1 MKNLMTILF
10 VLAFANV
17 QSQELKVTYNNKILI
32 DSTRLESAD
41 SSTKED
47 LLERAKGDTYELLI
61 KNGESLY
68 KPLFIKQ
75 GKDGTSV
82 TSDAKGNSSI
92 SHKYYES
99 IYRDKKKRKMV
110 SSIGSGG
117 ETFLI
122 QENLEPIKWE
132 IEEETKQIDSYVAK
146 KAEAMVDGFHVVVW
160 FTDEIPVSEGPSYYW
175 GLPGLV
181 LQAQFGKRLITA
193 TKIEPLKKDLTLTP
207 PTEGQKYTREEYA
220 TLMDAKNNVK
230 EGTTRRGNT
239 TTTIRVID

>member
-1 MKNLMTILF
+1 MIIIL
-10 VLAFANV
+10 VLIFTDV
-17 QSQELKVTYNNKILI
+17 HSQNMKVTYNNRILI
-32 DSTRLESAD
+32 DRTRLENAD
-41 SSTKED
+41 SFIKED
-47 LLERAKGDTYELLI
+47 LLEQAKGDTYELLI
-61 KNGESLY
+61 KDGESLY
-68 KPLFIKQ
+68 EPLFIKQ
-75 GKDGTSV
+75 GKDGTSAI
-82 TSDAKGNSSI
+82 SGANGNTSI

-117 ETFLI
+117 EKYLI
-122 QENLEPIKWE
+122 HESLKPIDWE
-132 IEEETKQIDSYVAK
+132 IKEEIKEIDSYVVK
-146 KAEAMVDGFHVVVW
+146 RAEANVNGFHVVVW
-160 FTDEIPVSEGPSYYW
+160 FTDEIPSNEGPSYYW

-181 LQAQFGKRLITA
+181 LQAQLGKRLITA
-193 TKIEPLKKDLTLTP
+193 TKIEPLKEDVTITP